1 MTKRIKLNKEEKMI
15 FENKLVIIVNKD
27 IEVGVAM
34 NAVAHA
40 SFAVGAL
47 LGPDAAFLQSNI
59 DASGNAWKVSGMPY
73 IVLRGKS
80 SEIKKAV
87 LSAKEAGIK
96 QLAFV
101 DSMTGGT
108 YLEQIDNIAKKNQEE
123 HVYYAAV
130 LFGKWDVVSQITK
143 RFSLYKIHTQT

>member
-1 MTKRIKLNKEEKMI
+1 MN

-27 IEVGVAM
+27 IDVGVAM

-40 SFAVGAL
+40 SFAIGAL
-47 LGPDAAFLQSNI
+47 LGEEKCFLQSNI
-59 DASGNAWKVSGMPY
+59 DASGNDWKVSGMPY

-87 LSAKEAGIK
+87 LAAKDEDIM

-108 YLEQIDNIAKKNQEE
+108 YLEQIENIAKKSEEE
-123 HVYYAAV
+123 HIYYAAV
-130 LFGKWDVVSQITK
+130 LFGNRETVSQITK
-143 RFSLYKIHTQT
+143 RFSLYKGNTES

>member
-1 MTKRIKLNKEEKMI
+1 MN

-27 IEVGVAM
+27 IDVGVAM

-40 SFAVGAL
+40 SFAMGAL
-47 LGPDAAFLQSNI
+47 LGQDTCFLQSNI
-59 DASGNAWKVSGMPY
+59 DASGNDWKVSGMPY

-87 LSAKEAGIK
+87 LGAKEAKIN

-108 YLEQIDNIAKKNQEE
+108 YLEQIEDISKKTEEE
-123 HVYYAAV
+123 HIYYAAV
-130 LFGKWDVVSQITK
+130 IFGKWEIVSALTK
-143 RFSLYKIHTQT
+143 RFSLYR

>member
-1 MTKRIKLNKEEKMI
+1 MS

-27 IEVGVAM
+27 IETGIAM

-47 LGPDAAFLQSNI
+47 LGKDTSFLQPNK
-59 DASGNAWKVSGMPY
+59 DASGNDWKISGMPY

-80 SEIKKAV
+80 NEIKKSV
-87 LSAKEAGIK
+87 LVAKEAEIM

-101 DSMTGGT
+101 DSMTGGS
-108 YLEQIDNIAKKNQEE
+108 YLEQIENISHKTQDE
-123 HVYYAAV
+123 HIYYAAV
-130 LFGKWDVVSQITK
+130 LFGKWDIVTQITRK
-143 RFSLYKIHTQT
+143 LSLYK

>member
-1 MTKRIKLNKEEKMI
+1 MI
-15 FENKLVIIVNKD
+15 FENKLVIVVNKD
-27 IEVGVAM
+27 IDVGVAM

-40 SFAVGAL
+40 SFAIGAL
-47 LGPDAAFLQSNI
+47 LGEDTCFLQSNI
-59 DASGNAWKVSGMPY
+59 DASGNDWKVSGMPY

-80 SEIKKAV
+80 NEIKKAV
-87 LSAKEAGIK
+87 LAAKEAGIT

-108 YLEQIDNIAKKNQEE
+108 YLEQIDNIAKKHKDE

-130 LFGKWDVVSQITK
+130 LFGPYDAVSQITK
-143 RFSLYKIHTQT
+143 RFSLYK

>member
-1 MTKRIKLNKEEKMI
+1 MS

-27 IEVGVAM
+27 IETGIAM

-47 LGPDAAFLQSNI
+47 LGKDTSFLQPNK
-59 DASGNAWKVSGMPY
+59 DASGNDWKISGMPY

-80 SEIKKAV
+80 NEIKKAV
-87 LSAKEAGIK
+87 LVAKEAEIM

-101 DSMTGGT
+101 DSMTGGS
-108 YLEQIDNIAKKNQEE
+108 YLEQIENISHKTQDD
-123 HVYYAAV
+123 HIYYAAV
-130 LFGKWDVVSQITK
+130 LFGKWDIVTQITRK
-143 RFSLYKIHTQT
+143 LSLYK

>member
-1 MTKRIKLNKEEKMI
+1 MT

-27 IEVGVAM
+27 IDVGVAM

-40 SFAVGAL
+40 SFAVGAM
-47 LGPDAAFLQSNI
+47 LGGARAFLQSNV
-59 DASGNAWKVSGMPY
+59 DASGNDWQVSGMPY

-80 SEIKKAV
+80 NEIKKAV
-87 LSAKEAGIK
+87 LTAKERGLM

-108 YLEQIDNIAKKNQEE
+108 YLEQIDSIAKKNQDE
-123 HVYYAAV
+123 HLYYAAV
-130 LFGKWDVVSQITK
+130 IFGKWDLVSQITK
-143 RFSLYKIHTQT
+143 KFSLYN

>member
-1 MTKRIKLNKEEKMI
+1 MS

-27 IEVGVAM
+27 LDAGVAM
-34 NAVAHA
+34 NAIAHS

-47 LGPDAAFLQSNI
+47 LGEDTCFLQSNI
-59 DASGNAWKVSGMPY
+59 DASGNDWKVSGMPY

-80 SEIKKAV
+80 SELKKAV
-87 LSAKEAGIK
+87 LAAKEADVM

-108 YLEQIDNIAKKNQEE
+108 YLEQIDNIAKKTQDD
-123 HVYYAAV
+123 HIYYAAV
-130 LFGKWDVVSQITK
+130 LFGKWDTVAQITK
-143 RFSLYKIHTQT
+143 RFSLYK

>member
-1 MTKRIKLNKEEKMI
+1 MI

-34 NAVAHA
+34 NAIAHA

-47 LGPDAAFLQSNI
+47 LGPDKAFLQSNI
-59 DASGNAWKVSGMPY
+59 DASDNDWKVSVMPY

-80 SEIKKAV
+80 NEIKKAV
-87 LSAKEAGIK
+87 LAAKEQGVM

-108 YLEQIDNIAKKNQEE
+108 YLEQIDNIAQKNQDE
-123 HVYYAAV
+123 HRYYAAV
-130 LFGKWDVVSQITK
+130 LFGCYDVVSQITK
-143 RFSLYKIHTQT
+143 RFSLYR